1 MACKLKQDSYEGL
14 RQIAQGRMK
23 KMKKNIIVA
32 TLAMGILSVGA
43 LSASAAGSCCKEG
56 TCADK
61 QSVQQFK
68 QGTSALTSALNAKNF
83 ELRELY
89 GYDSINSRKISQL
102 EAEIAD
108 LKSQIKLVAEK
119 EGIRT
124 CCLG

>member
-1 MACKLKQDSYEGL
+1 
-14 RQIAQGRMK
+14 
-23 KMKKNIIVA
+23 MKKNIIVA
-32 TLAMGILSVGA
+32 TLAMGILSVGT

-89 GYDSINSRKISQL
+89 GYDSINIRKINQL

-108 LKSQIKLVAEK
+108 LKNQIKLVAEK

-124 CCLG
+124 CCRG